1 MSDRRSFLKKSMQ
14 SVVASSLIYTPSQ
27 LQDSYFIR
35 KSKKHNYWTWI
46 NPDQNESDLVINNT
60 YKKYRSV
67 GFEGIHFQAD
77 SERHYIAAKQNGL
90 EAHRWNWTMNNGSAK
105 LLKEHPEWYAVSRS
119 GKSCA
124 TNPPYVD
131 YYRWLCP
138 SKPAVLD
145 FLMEQADLILSKP
158 YVDGLHLDYIR
169 FCDVILPLNLWS
181 NYNLVQQQELPD
193 FDFCYC
199 KNCRDAYESKTG
211 KDPLKLTYPDAQL
224 SWRLFRYEA
233 INNVVNSLATVAKS
247 HQKKITAAVFPTPEV
262 ARRIVRQDW
271 TNWNIDAVY
280 PMIYHKFYQEEVSW
294 IGEAVAEGVHFL
306 NNRIPI
312 FAGLH
317 LPDFT
322 QMQNLELAIQIAM
335 ENKAHGVSFYGH
347 MNDEILDTLKRV
359 AKL

>member
-1 MSDRRSFLKKSMQ
+1 MSDRRSFLKNSIQ
-14 SVVASSLIYTPSQ
+14 TAVASSILYTPTQ
-27 LQDSYFIR
+27 LQAAPFIR
-35 KSKKHNYWTWI
+35 SDKKHKYWTWV
-46 NPDQNESDLVINNT
+46 NPDQNESNQVIMDR
-60 YKKYRSV
+60 YKRYRSV

-77 SERHYIAAKQNGL
+77 SERHYVAAKQQGL

-138 SKPAVLD
+138 TNPEVLD
-145 FLMEQADLILSKP
+145 FLMEQADSILSEP

-181 NYNLVQQQELPD
+181 NYHLVQQQELPD
-193 FDFCYC
+193 YDFCYC
-199 KNCRDAYESKTG
+199 KNCRAAYQAKTG
-211 KDPLKLTYPDAQL
+211 KDPLNLTYPDAQL

-247 HQKKITAAVFPTPEV
+247 HHKKITAAVFPTPEV

-271 TNWNIDAVY
+271 TNWNIDGVF
-280 PMIYHKFYQEEVSW
+280 PMIYHKFYQEDVAW
-294 IGEAVAEGVHFL
+294 IGDAVAEGVHFL

-312 FAGLH
+312 YAGLH

-322 QMQNLELAIQIAM
+322 QMQDLEQAIQIAF

-347 MNDEILDTLKRV
+347 LNEEILDTLKKA